1 VTIPT
6 GARLG
11 PYEVLSPLGSG
22 GMGEV
27 YKARDTRLERTVAVK
42 VLPARLSSS
51 PEVRQRF
58 EREAKTISQLSHPHI
73 CALYDVG
80 NQDGVEYL
88 VMEYLEGETLAERL
102 LKGPLPKDQTLRFG
116 IEIADALDK
125 AHGQGIVH
133 RDLKPGNVMLTKSGV
148 KLLDFGL
155 AKVFAPAIPIEALT
169 SAPTAIGV
177 VTREGTILGTISY
190 MAPEQLEGSPADP
203 RTDIFAFGATLYEM
217 ATGKKAFTG
226 GSQASV
232 ISAIL
237 KSDPPAISSAQPMT
251 PPALDRL
258 VQTCLAKDP
267 MDRWQAARDIE
278 LQLRGIQ
285 QGLSGVSPATPFPV
299 RRSGW
304 LPWAIA
310 VLCAAGAAAAL
321 LWKSHPPERP
331 AASMIRFS
339 VPPPPGTEFAGFA
352 EQSTLRLSPDG
363 RRLAFVAGGSDGRS
377 RVWVRELS
385 ALDARP
391 IEGSEEA
398 NSIMWS
404 PDGSSIAFFGPG
416 RLARV
421 PVAGGTPVPIC
432 DLSGVIGRSGSWGA
446 GGEIIFADVQGD
458 AIYRVSADGGK
469 PEALIRADFSRG
481 PFRVHWPSFLPD
493 GKSFLYLAWGK
504 ATSKGAEGTL
514 MLSRRGQPPRAV
526 LPLFSRAEWME
537 PGYLVFA
544 REGALFAQRFDPDL
558 AKASGP
564 PLPIAPAVD
573 YFLSTGWANFTA
585 RAGTLAYHSPQ
596 DVLRL
601 TWFDRSGRALGSL
614 GNPGRFLDL
623 QIAPDGKRVLF
634 ARARPGIWTFDLWM
648 FDLARGVETP
658 VTSEPTS
665 EFAPLWLPD
674 GKSIVYSVARGGAPR
689 LARRVLATGEEHEV
703 LPPSGFQQATSVS
716 PDGRV
721 LAFNERAAGGS
732 FEAWTVP
739 LEGGSK
745 PARFPSAAVPAQG
758 VRFSPDGRTV
768 AFLSNESG
776 RREAYVTPFGS
787 PLEKVR
793 VSTDGADLLRFGR
806 DGKELF
812 YLSPD
817 GRLVAVPFRTAPS
830 VEPGEPR
837 TLFRLA
843 AGTGWRDFDVS
854 PDGRFLAVVR
864 EVSGN
869 AQPSTVVVNW
879 TSELANR

>member
-1 VTIPT
+1 
-6 GARLG
+6 
-11 PYEVLSPLGSG
+11 
-22 GMGEV
+22 MGEV
-27 YKARDTRLERTVAVK
+27 YKSRDTRLERTVAVK
-42 VLPARLSSS
+42 VLPQHLSSS

-80 NQDGVEYL
+80 NQDVVEYI

-102 LKGPLPKDQTLRFG
+102 VKGPLPLEQTLRFG

-125 AHGQGIVH
+125 AHRQGIVH

-155 AKVFAPAIPIEALT
+155 AKVFAPAMPIEALT
-169 SAPTAIGV
+169 SAPTTAGDL
-177 VTREGTILGTISY
+177 TREGTILGTIAY
-190 MAPEQLEGSPADP
+190 MAPEQLEGKPADP
-203 RTDIFAFGATLYEM
+203 RADIFAFGATLYEM
-217 ATGKKAFTG
+217 ATGKQAFPG

-237 KSDPPAISSAQPMT
+237 KSDPPAISSVQPMN

-267 MDRWQAARDIE
+267 TDRWQAAHDIE

-285 QGLSGVSPATPFPV
+285 HGVSPATPSPV

-310 VLCAAGAAAAL
+310 VFCAAGAAVAL
-321 LWKSHPPERP
+321 LWRPLPPKRP
-331 AASMIRFS
+331 AASAVRFS
-339 VPPPPGTEFAGFA
+339 VPPPAGTEFAGFA

-363 RRLAFVAGGSDGRS
+363 QRLAFVAGSDGLS
-377 RVWVRELS
+377 RVWVRKLS
-385 ALDARP
+385 DLDAKP

-404 PDGSSIAFFGPG
+404 PDGRSIAFFAPG

-432 DLSGVIGRSGSWGA
+432 ELPGVIGRSGSWGA
-446 GGEIIFADVQGD
+446 GGGIVFADVQGD

-469 PEALIRADFSRG
+469 PEALIRADTSRG

-493 GKSFLYLAWGK
+493 GRSFLYLAWGK
-504 ATSKGAEGTL
+504 ASSKGAEGTL
-514 MLSRRGQPPRAV
+514 MLSRPGQPPRAV
-526 LPLFSRAEWME
+526 LSLFSRAEWME

-544 REGALFAQRFDPDL
+544 REGTLFAQRFDPDS

-573 YFLSTGWANFTA
+573 YFLSTGWADFTA

-614 GNPGRFLDL
+614 GNAGRFLDL

-634 ARARPGIWTFDLWM
+634 ARARPAIGTFDLWM
-648 FDLARGVETP
+648 FDLTRGVETA

-674 GKSIVYSVARGGAPR
+674 GKSIFYSVARGMAPR
-689 LARRVLATGEEHEV
+689 LVRRILSTGEEHEV
-703 LPPSGFQQATSVS
+703 LPPSGFQQATSIS
-716 PDGRV
+716 SDGGT
-721 LAFNERAAGGS
+721 LAFDERASGGS

-739 LEGGSK
+739 LGGGSK
-745 PARFPSAAVPAQG
+745 PARFPSAAVSSRQ
-758 VRFSPDGRTV
+758 VRFSPDGRAI
-768 AFLSNESG
+768 AFLSDESG
-776 RREAYVTPFGS
+776 RSEAYVSPFGT

-830 VEPGEPR
+830 VDPGEPR
-837 TLFRLA
+837 TLFRVP
-843 AGTGWRDFDVS
+843 AGTRWRDFDVS
-854 PDGRFLAVVR
+854 PDGRFLAVVM
-864 EVSGN
+864 EVSGA

-879 TSELANR
+879 TPELANR